1 MKSDGNNRKKE
12 NDMKNREQSTQ
23 AFRTAA
29 DTFDIEAL
37 VRDLDRRG
45 ANSQISRGVAFDQ
58 HPANDDYRAIAA

>member
-1 MKSDGNNRKKE
+1 
-12 NDMKNREQSTQ
+12 MKNREQSSQ